1 MDTYQ
6 GSKKSHRC
14 RSLTELSAIKDI
26 FRWGEKLLNID
37 KQAKMQDS
45 FFRTDQNVLNIFNL
59 ISPNVVQLLWP
70 K

>member
-45 FFRTDQNVLNIFNL
+45 FLGQIKTF
-59 ISPNVVQLLWP
+59 
-70 K
+70 